1 MRGGSTMK
9 HHMIHA
15 LSVLTL
21 IALLASPVHATPPGV
36 PSAIDQFVAKIFP
49 KASHYFWVVND
60 TQMETKQE
68 MIVDINTFVANKGSD
83 QTPIENRFLLLVLN
97 GEVISAHRISLGAK
111 VDCSKDTKI

>member
-1 MRGGSTMK
+1 MK

-21 IALLASPVHATPPGV
+21 TTLLALPVQAAPPEM

-49 KASHYFWVVND
+49 EASHYFWVVND
-60 TQMETKQE
+60 TQSETKQE
-68 MIVDINTFVANKGSD
+68 MIVDINTFVTNKGSD

-97 GEVISAHRISLGAK
+97 GKVISAHKIPLGAK
-111 VDCSKDTKI
+111 VDCSKDTEI